1 LIDCQIENKIARI
14 TLNRPEK
21 RNAINDQFIRD
32 LQSALASA
40 ASNNSV
46 AVTLITAAGPD
57 FCAGMDIAVL
67 RESANATAL
76 ELLDSARSLGA
87 LYAAIRDHP
96 HPVVTAVHGRALA
109 GGCGL
114 ATACDI
120 VLSAES
126 AQFGYPEV
134 GLGFVPALVMSM
146 IRHSLSEK
154 RAFELLVSGKPVT
167 AREAF
172 EIGLVTRVYSDP
184 EFESSVAEYT
194 AALAEKSASALALT
208 KKLWRQIDGM
218 PFNAALEAGAQINAV
233 ARMTEDARQGFQRF
247 SERKI
252 RE

>member
-1 LIDCQIENKIARI
+1 MIDCQIENKIARI

-67 RESANATAL
+67 RESVNATAL

-87 LYAAIRDHP
+87 LYAAVRDHP
-96 HPVVTAVHGRALA
+96 HPVVAAVHGRALG

-154 RAFELLVSGKPVT
+154 RAFELLVSAKPVS

-172 EIGLVTRVYSDP
+172 EIGLVTRVDP
-184 EFESSVAEYT
+184 DSEFESCVERYT
-194 AALAEKSASALALT
+194 VALAEKSASALALT
-208 KKLWRQIDGM
+208 KKLWRQIDAV
-218 PFNAALEAGAQINAV
+218 PFDAALEAGARVNAI
-233 ARMTEDARQGFQRF
+233 ARMTDDARQGFQSFLTSKRQ
-247 SERKI
+247 K
-252 RE
+252 